1 MEIRMSYYNV
11 PDDWGNYY
19 SNCEY
24 CNTRVHA
31 SEGGCDCAGWTN
43 RNRLSSCGYHYDDG
57 EWSKVVSRK
66 RHVARRNH
74 VRKTEAWRPLKGD
87 EYIVTYMRY
96 IDDDTGCSRH
106 KKYYQLVR
114 K

>member
-1 MEIRMSYYNV
+1 MSYYNV

-24 CNTRVHA
+24 CGTRVHA
-31 SEGGCDCAGWTN
+31 SEGGCDCNGHTN
-43 RNRLSSCGYHYDDG
+43 LPHLESSGYDYEDG

-74 VRKTEAWRPLKGD
+74 VRKTAAWRPMKGD
-87 EYIVTYMRY
+87 KYIVTYVRY

-106 KKYYQLVR
+106 EKHYQLVR